1 MHHPMLAWVVDRQ
14 GCMHHGVPQSA
25 ESTMAKPKKTAR
37 ELEALLL
44 ERVRKERRCEDVQ
57 GFDVGRGP
65 RGIGWIVT
73 HRRLGSAG
81 EFPVEEALSKVL
93 PRLQAEFDLGAE
105 D

>member
-1 MHHPMLAWVVDRQ
+1 
-14 GCMHHGVPQSA
+14 
-25 ESTMAKPKKTAR
+25 MAKAKKTAH

-57 GFDVGRGP
+57 GFEVRSGS

-73 HRRLGSAG
+73 NRRLGKAG

-93 PRLQAEFDLGAE
+93 PRLQAEFDLSAE

>member
-1 MHHPMLAWVVDRQ
+1 
-14 GCMHHGVPQSA
+14 MHHGVPRTA
-25 ESTMAKPKKTAR
+25 ESTVTKPKKTAH

-57 GFDVGRGP
+57 GFEVGPGP
-65 RGIGWIVT
+65 RGIGWIDKD
-73 HRRLGSAG
+73 RRLGNAG

-93 PRLQAEFDLGAE
+93 PRLQAEFDFGAE

>member
-1 MHHPMLAWVVDRQ
+1 
-14 GCMHHGVPQSA
+14 
-25 ESTMAKPKKTAR
+25 MAKPKKTAN

-44 ERVRKERRCEDVQ
+44 ERIRKERRCEDVQ
-57 GFDVGRGP
+57 GFEVGPGP

-73 HRRLGSAG
+73 SCRLGKAG

-93 PRLQAEFDLGAE
+93 PRLQAEFDLGAG

>member
-1 MHHPMLAWVVDRQ
+1 MAPHRPRRAPWPSRRRQ
-14 GCMHHGVPQSA
+14 PRNW
-25 ESTMAKPKKTAR
+25 KPCFSK
-37 ELEALLL
+37 
-44 ERVRKERRCEDVQ
+44 RVRKERRCEDVQ
-57 GFDVGRGP
+57 GFEVARGP

-73 HRRLGSAG
+73 HRRLGKAG

>member
-1 MHHPMLAWVVDRQ
+1 M
-14 GCMHHGVPQSA
+14 
-25 ESTMAKPKKTAR
+25 
-37 ELEALLL
+37 
-44 ERVRKERRCEDVQ
+44 Q
-57 GFDVGRGP
+57 GFEVGRGP

-81 EFPVEEALSKVL
+81 EFPVEEALSKML